1 VPIHSDDR
9 QWAKNYAKQMS
20 KQAKTDSEKRR
31 WFNLF
36 LVLSKLVKIEILDDT
51 SAKPALA
58 NEVPMPTIDAEVA
71 AKLKKIKNGGDSDGV
86 PDGQSAS
93 S

>member
-1 VPIHSDDR
+1 MPIHSDDR

-20 KQAKTDSEKRR
+20 KQAPTSTEKRR

-58 NEVPMPTIDAEVA
+58 NEVPMPNIDDEVA
-71 AKLKKIKNGGDSDGV
+71 AKLKRIKNGGDDGISDCK
-86 PDGQSAS
+86 SAS

>member
-1 VPIHSDDR
+1 MHSDAR
-9 QWAKNYAKQMS
+9 TWATNYAKQMS
-20 KQAKTDSEKRR
+20 KKAKTDSEKRR

-58 NEVPMPTIDAEVA
+58 KDVPMPNIDDEVA
-71 AKLKKIKNGGDSDGV
+71 AKLKRIKNGGDGDGI
-86 PDGQSAS
+86 PNS
-93 S
+93 